1 MKMKTKQDLLLEN
14 EKLKTILKQ
23 IYEDCYLIGTYWW
36 KNRIKKKNIV
46 DWAWN
51 RYYTILNEKE
61 KLGI

>member
-1 MKMKTKQDLLLEN
+1 MKKTKQDLLLEN

-23 IYEDCYLIGTYWW
+23 IYEDCYLIGMYWW

-46 DWAWN
+46 DRAWN

-61 KLGI
+61 KIWL

>member
-1 MKMKTKQDLLLEN
+1 MKRTKQDLLLEN

-23 IYEDCYLIGTYWW
+23 IYEDCYLIGRYWW

-46 DWAWN
+46 DRAWN

-61 KLGI
+61 KIWL

>member
-1 MKMKTKQDLLLEN
+1 MKKTKQDLLLEN

-23 IYEDCYLIGTYWW
+23 IYEDCYMIGMYWW

-61 KLGI
+61 KIWL

>member
-1 MKMKTKQDLLLEN
+1 MKKTKQDLLLEN

-23 IYEDCYLIGTYWW
+23 IYEDCYLIGMYWW

-51 RYYTILNEKE
+51 KYYTILNEKE
-61 KLGI
+61 KIWF

>member
-1 MKMKTKQDLLLEN
+1 MKKTKQDLLLEN

-23 IYEDCYLIGTYWW
+23 LYEDCYMIGMYWW
-36 KNRIKKKNIV
+36 KNRIKKKNII

-61 KLGI
+61 KIWL

>member
-1 MKMKTKQDLLLEN
+1 MKTKQELLLEN

-23 IYEDCYLIGTYWW
+23 IYEDCYMIGMYWW

-61 KLGI
+61 KIWL

>member
-1 MKMKTKQDLLLEN
+1 MRKTKQDLLLEN

-23 IYEDCYLIGTYWW
+23 IYEDCYLIGMYWW

-46 DWAWN
+46 DRAWN

-61 KLGI
+61 KIWL

>member
-1 MKMKTKQDLLLEN
+1 MKKTKQDLLLEN

-23 IYEDCYLIGTYWW
+23 IYEDCYLIGMYWW

-61 KLGI
+61 KIWL

>member
-1 MKMKTKQDLLLEN
+1 MKTKQELLLEN

-23 IYEDCYLIGTYWW
+23 IYEDCYMIGMYWW

-51 RYYTILNEKE
+51 RYYIILNEKE
-61 KLGI
+61 KIWL

>member
-1 MKMKTKQDLLLEN
+1 MKKTKQDLLLEN

-23 IYEDCYLIGTYWW
+23 IYEDCYMIGMYWW
-36 KNRIKKKNIV
+36 KNRIKKKNII

-61 KLGI
+61 KIWL

>member
-1 MKMKTKQDLLLEN
+1 MKKTKQDLLLEN

-23 IYEDCYLIGTYWW
+23 IYEDCYLIGRYWW

-51 RYYTILNEKE
+51 KYYTILNEKE
-61 KLGI
+61 KIWL

>member
-1 MKMKTKQDLLLEN
+1 MKTKQELLLEN

-23 IYEDCYLIGTYWW
+23 IYEDCYMIGIYWW

-61 KLGI
+61 KIGL